1 MYYKC
6 TIDTCYMYYI
16 VINVMN
22 PDVMWTFSYSTS
34 EILWFC
40 LASGG
45 GIGNHR
51 VQRSVPEPLGRWG
64 DMLKTPPWRLR
75 NCLDHFQ
82 ILERPMTEVKPFSFP
97 NSWRSMFQSCSG
109 GIKNRCLG
117 TTEIYNSRCRAKSTS
132 GFFVLSSVRAC
143 STCQTMSNAH
153 CFGPKKHP
161 ILINSP
167 FTLKILKLS

>member
-1 MYYKC
+1 MHYKC

-51 VQRSVPEPLGRWG
+51 VQRSVPEPSGRWG

-97 NSWRSMFQSCSG
+97 NPSVSQTRGVPCSNLAVEVS
-109 GIKNRCLG
+109 KTDAWELPRFTTLG
-117 TTEIYNSRCRAKSTS
+117 AEPSLLLVSLCFLQFEHAQHVKQ
-132 GFFVLSSVRAC
+132 
-143 STCQTMSNAH
+143 CQTHIVLDRKNIQFSS
-153 CFGPKKHP
+153 
-161 ILINSP
+161 IL
-167 FTLKILKLS
+167 LSL